1 MPLAAYRPQ
10 AWSTPAGPGAMALRG
25 EPEGPSGSTDN
36 LVRIRAADPDDSGFL
51 ALAILNASR
60 SHLSRG
66 LWDLVVAGSEEV
78 RLDFLELMTLMEA
91 RSFCHYSN
99 FLVAEGQN
107 GPGAALSA
115 YDPGEPGLLAP
126 GHAIAAASEEF
137 GSSDAELAEA
147 YRRLEPYQTALPE
160 QRKGVWT
167 IEWVWTVPPMRQRG
181 LVAALIERILDE
193 GRRRGYQQAQVT
205 TFVGNA
211 TAARTYE
218 KAGFRVAEEKRHP
231 DFERL
236 MGAPGLVRYECDLAG
251 HGARS
256 NLR

>member
-1 MPLAAYRPQ
+1 MATRGESESA
-10 AWSTPAGPGAMALRG
+10 AGPA
-25 EPEGPSGSTDN
+25 SQS
-36 LVRIRAADPDDSGFL
+36 VRIRAADPDDSTFL
-51 ALAILNASR
+51 AQAILHASR

-66 LWDLVVAGSEEV
+66 LWDLVFAGTEED

-107 GPGAALSA
+107 GPAATLSA

-137 GSSDAELAEA
+137 GSSDAELADA

-167 IEWVWTVPPMRQRG
+167 IEWVWTVPPMRRRG
-181 LVAALIERILDE
+181 LVAVLIDRILDE
-193 GRRRGYQQAQVT
+193 GRRRGFQQAQVT
-205 TFVGNA
+205 TLVGNA
-211 TAARTYE
+211 AAARVYE

-236 MGAPGLVRYECDLAG
+236 MGSPGLVRYECDLARR
-251 HGARS
+251 AAQT
-256 NLR
+256 N